1 MLKMKIKILPV
12 TILCIV
18 ALLIPTTY
26 AVRPQRERNIIPD
39 PSFESKGITKHLRD
53 LAVYDANEDGE
64 LDGSIEI
71 TREDSY
77 HRRRGVHMYGEGV
90 DYPRVF
96 TAIKKEYFLD
106 EITSVSFWFK
116 HLEGSEPNTPYAI
129 MGFWIVGGDYDG
141 GQLNLYQCYQ
151 TLPSPCDEWTLNVHD
166 SWHIRVY
173 IPGVGYFDDLG
184 PYTLADIQEMYDAVI
199 FRAGVAIGASQIG
212 FGDSADVYVDLLTVN
227 VS

>member
-1 MLKMKIKILPV
+1 MKIKIVPV
-12 TILCIV
+12 VILCIV

-39 PSFESKGITKHLRD
+39 PSFESKGITRRLRD

-64 LDGSIEI
+64 LDGTIEI
-71 TREDSY
+71 TREDSFRG
-77 HRRRGVHMYGEGV
+77 RRSVHMYGEGV

-116 HLEGSEPNTPYAI
+116 HGEGSEANTPYAI
-129 MGFWIVGGDYDG
+129 MGFWIVGGVYDG
-141 GQLNLYQCYQ
+141 GQLNLYQWYQ
-151 TLPSPCDEWTLNVHD
+151 TLPETCDEWTLSVHD

-173 IPGVGYFDDLG
+173 MPSGGYFDDLG
-184 PYTLADIQEMYDAVI
+184 SYTLAEIQEMYDAVI
-199 FRAGVAIGASQIG
+199 FRAGVAIGASCVG
-212 FGDSADVYVDLLTVN
+212 FGDSADVYVDFMK
-227 VS
+227 VSVS